1 MKKDIYNSK
10 GITDQVDVQ
19 AICKKHNVG
28 RYDIIEFTAYVA
40 RILDLRPHDAL
51 KKLLEI
57 EDLKEFKTHLDEKR
71 ISSELKRELRK
82 S

>member
-1 MKKDIYNSK
+1 MKKDIYNSE

-19 AICKKHNVG
+19 SICRKHNVG
-28 RYDIIEFTAYVA
+28 RYDIIDLTAYAA

-51 KKLLEI
+51 KKLLEV

>member
-1 MKKDIYNSK
+1 MSKNIYNSE

-28 RYDIIEFTAYVA
+28 RYDIIELTAYAA

-71 ISSELKRELRK
+71 ISSELKRELRI

>member
-1 MKKDIYNSK
+1 MKNDIYNSE

-28 RYDIIEFTAYVA
+28 RYDIIELTAYAA

>member
-1 MKKDIYNSK
+1 MKKDIYNSE

-28 RYDIIEFTAYVA
+28 RYDIIELTAYAA

-51 KKLLEI
+51 KKLLEV
-57 EDLKEFKTHLDEKR
+57 EDLKEFKTNLDEKR

>member
-1 MKKDIYNSK
+1 
-10 GITDQVDVQ
+10 
-19 AICKKHNVG
+19 
-28 RYDIIEFTAYVA
+28 
-40 RILDLRPHDAL
+40 L

>member
-1 MKKDIYNSK
+1 MKKDIYNSE
-10 GITDQVDVQ
+10 GITEQVDVQ

-28 RYDIIEFTAYVA
+28 RYDIIELTAYAA
-40 RILDLRPHDAL
+40 RILDLRPHDAM
-51 KKLLEI
+51 KKLLEV
-57 EDLKEFKTHLDEKR
+57 EDLKEFKKNLDEKR

>member
-1 MKKDIYNSK
+1 MKKDIYNSE
-10 GITDQVDVQ
+10 GITEQVDVQ

-28 RYDIIEFTAYVA
+28 RYDIIELTAYAA
-40 RILDLRPHDAL
+40 RILDLRPHDAM
-51 KKLLEI
+51 KKLLEV
-57 EDLKEFKTHLDEKR
+57 EDLKEFKKQLDEKR

>member
-1 MKKDIYNSK
+1 MKNDIYNSE

-28 RYDIIEFTAYVA
+28 RYDIIELTAYAA
-40 RILDLRPHDAL
+40 RILDLRPHDAM
-51 KKLLEI
+51 KKLLEV
-57 EDLKEFKTHLDEKR
+57 EDLKVFKAQLDEKR
-71 ISSELKRELRK
+71 ISSELKLELRK

>member
-1 MKKDIYNSK
+1 MKNDIYNSE

-28 RYDIIEFTAYVA
+28 RYDIIELTAYAA

-51 KKLLEI
+51 KKLLEV
-57 EDLKEFKTHLDEKR
+57 ENLKEFKTHLDEKR

>member
-1 MKKDIYNSK
+1 MKNDIYNSE

-28 RYDIIEFTAYVA
+28 RYDIIELTAYAA

-51 KKLLEI
+51 KKLLEV